1 MNPADIV
8 YYGIGLVG
16 LMLFTLAVGYFEYV
30 NEKKEREQKR
40 RSLEK
45 QSREKRFKIL
55 PPSRRPR

>member
-8 YYGIGLVG
+8 YYGFGLVG
-16 LMLFTLAVGYFEYV
+16 LILFAVGVGYFEYLS
-30 NEKKEREQKR
+30 EKKEEEEKR